1 MSQKKQS
8 FEDSLA
14 ELEKI
19 VGKLEQGDLALEDSL
34 ELFEKGVRLS
44 RECQERLNQA
54 ERRIEVLLKDRNGE
68 PALEDLEGRQ
78 IESVEVQTYKK
89 IVFDTEEGVE
99 DDEEDDIPF

>member
-19 VGKLEQGDLALEDSL
+19 VGKLEQGDLALEESL
-34 ELFEKGVRLS
+34 ELFEKGVSLS
-44 RECQERLNQA
+44 RECQERLNKA
-54 ERRIEVLLKDRNGE
+54 ERRIEVLLRDQNGE
-68 PALEDLEGRQ
+68 PALENLSEQR

-89 IVFDTEEGVE
+89 IVFENEEE
-99 DDEEDDIPF
+99 DGEGDDIPF

>member
-54 ERRIEVLLKDRNGE
+54 ERRIEVLLKDQNGE
-68 PALEDLEGRQ
+68 PSLEDLDGRQ
-78 IESVEVQTYKK
+78 VESVEVQTYKK
-89 IVFDTEEGVE
+89 IVFDTDDE
-99 DDEEDDIPF
+99 DDDDTLF

>member
-1 MSQKKQS
+1 MSQKKKS

-19 VGKLEQGDLALEDSL
+19 VGQLEQGDLALEESL
-34 ELFEKGVRLS
+34 ELFEIGVRLS

-68 PALEDLEGRQ
+68 PALEDLKGRQ
-78 IESVEVQTYKK
+78 IESIEVETYKK
-89 IVFDTEEGVE
+89 ITFDN
-99 DDEEDDIPF
+99 DEEDDDTPF